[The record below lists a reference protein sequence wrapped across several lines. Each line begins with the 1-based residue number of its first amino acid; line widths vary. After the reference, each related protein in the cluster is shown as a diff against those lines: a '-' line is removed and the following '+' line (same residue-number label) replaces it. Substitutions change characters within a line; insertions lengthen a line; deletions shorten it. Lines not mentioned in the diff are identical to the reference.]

1 MVYDW
6 GMDAIFEFHISRR
19 ARQTYQ
25 FDEALFATDGRLIF
39 SDFRAARRFVERIYA
54 VSGRLLPASD
64 FYALGLIDEIL
75 HLVIRQYERRN
86 PGMMTQALEFL
97 RAGLGD
103 RLEDTLVKFTDE
115 FPPMPVY
122 RGQLSVSEYLSG
134 SSSGISHRQISMEEM
149 LLVSI
154 ANQNPAI
161 EPYKEFFDDSVLSG
175 TAYPDSMRLLGDF
188 LAGQTG
194 IGTLGGGV
202 RESLYEMLVSP
213 SKASPYSLEGQ
224 LQYLLDKWSDILGGD
239 ILDRVV
245 RAMDFVREE
254 AIRNTGQGGSGDQA
268 P

>member
-64 FYALGLIDEIL
+64 IYALGLIDEIL

-122 RGQLSVSEYLSG
+122 RGQSSVSEYLSG
-134 SSSGISHRQISMEEM
+134 SSNGIGHRQVSIEEM
-149 LLVSI
+149 LLVNI
-154 ANQNPAI
+154 ANQNPAV
-161 EPYKEFFDDSVLSG
+161 EPYKEFFDDSVLQGS
-175 TAYPDSMRLLGDF
+175 AYPDSIRLLGDF
-188 LAGQTG
+188 LAKQPGSGNRDSGSGET
-194 IGTLGGGV
+194 
-202 RESLYEMLVSP
+202 LYEMLVAP

-224 LQYLLDKWSDILGGD
+224 LQFLL
-239 ILDRVV
+239 
-245 RAMDFVREE
+245 
-254 AIRNTGQGGSGDQA
+254 
-268 P
+268 